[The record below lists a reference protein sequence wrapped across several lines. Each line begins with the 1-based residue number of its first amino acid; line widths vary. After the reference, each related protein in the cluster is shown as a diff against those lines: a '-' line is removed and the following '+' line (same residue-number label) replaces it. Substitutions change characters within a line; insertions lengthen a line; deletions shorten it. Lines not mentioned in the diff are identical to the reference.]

1 MNNISFLAQFP
12 PPIHGLSKAVDTLY
26 RSDLNGKYQ
35 FSKINIT
42 NNSRIIQTL
51 IAILRCKAP
60 VFYFTISQTKGGNW
74 RDMLFF
80 ALVGLKNRKCIVHL
94 HGGYYR
100 RLMQEDCG
108 VVQKWINRKLMS
120 RVQVGIVLGDS
131 LRNMFEG
138 YIPQERIRVVPNCV
152 DDEFL
157 PVKIKEKLELM
168 RKQNEIHVLYLSNF
182 IKEKG
187 YREVLEIAKK
197 MKDKGREEDFVF
209 HFAGKFFNKLEQ
221 DFYDNYIDKNNLSN
235 IRYHGVVMADEKKE
249 LLNTGHVMVLLTH
262 YPNEGQP
269 ISLLEGM
276 GNGMAIVTTNH
287 SGIPDIVTESNGFVC
302 DKHHIEVDDI
312 VAYLEKCWKD
322 REYLCGTCENNYQ
335 WVKDNFTQKKYIEN
349 MDKVF
354 EEVCYGQND

>member
-1 MNNISFLAQFP
+1 MKIIFLAQFP
-12 PPIHGLSKAVDTLY
+12 PPIHGLSKAIDTLY
-26 RSDLNGKYQ
+26 HSCLSDKYH
-35 FSKINIT
+35 FEKINIT
-42 NNSRIIQTL
+42 SNKRIIQTL
-51 IAILRCKAP
+51 FAILTKNTD

-74 RDMLFF
+74 RDILFL
-80 ALVGLKNRKCIVHL
+80 ALIALKRRKCIVHL

-100 RLMQEDCG
+100 QLMQEDCAP
-108 VVQKWINRKLMS
+108 VQKWINRKLMS
-120 RVQVGIVLGDS
+120 RVQIGIVLGDS
-131 LRNMFEG
+131 LRNMFER
-138 YIPQERIRVVPNCV
+138 YIPQERIRVVPNCI

-157 PVKIKEKLELM
+157 PVEITEKLELM
-168 RKQNEIHVLYLSNF
+168 RKQNEIHVVYLSNF

-187 YREVLEIAKK
+187 YWEVLEIAKK
-197 MKDKGREEDFVF
+197 MKEKNREKDFVF
-209 HFAGKFFNKLEQ
+209 HFAGKFFDRSQQEY
-221 DFYDNYIDKNNLSN
+221 FENYIKQEKLSN
-235 IRYHGVVMADEKKE
+235 IRFHGVVMADEKKN
-249 LLNTGHVMVLLTH
+249 LLKMGHMMILLTH

-276 GNGMAIVTTNH
+276 GNGMAVVTTNH

-335 WVKDNFTQKKYIEN
+335 WVKDNFTQKKYIVN